1 MFMNCLLFL
10 RVYALL
16 RYKLNCF
23 FFSIFQVNHFPTMDQ
38 STEKLLK
45 TSSDSPLEGISN
57 DIDSG
62 PSSLNFDNPYSLDAI
77 YQYPATHYKPPTI
90 TQPSPGA
97 PTNNAVPTFAIGS
110 ATSGSTL
117 QLPPYRTRHLSCIIE
132 NWSESESYNSLPPEV
147 TSSKKNDD
155 LFSQIGKPKTVP
167 WEAEDLAEYITTL
180 DESCILDIESI
191 EEISNIDG
199 NDKAPNWKS
208 MIYGPKYK
216 SFDDINKMNGT
227 TAKSGGPVE
236 KYPKIMTTSCY
247 GTLNNPFIDN
257 EDSPAAIA
265 AAEKESYLNGS
276 SENLLNDNSGTDHY
290 IVQQLISNEAKCRSP
305 ISTSMSNSLYDG
317 SSSMN
322 NSFYQSNAMQSSIEC
337 SGNKINSLESSMVL
351 TQSDDGKVVGEECG
365 SSMTDVV
372 NSGEYNFNDFL

>member
-1 MFMNCLLFL
+1 
-10 RVYALL
+10 
-16 RYKLNCF
+16 
-23 FFSIFQVNHFPTMDQ
+23 MDQ
-38 STEKLLK
+38 STEQLIK
-45 TSSDSPLEGISN
+45 TSSEGLLEGISN

-62 PSSLNFDNPYSLDAI
+62 PSSLNFDNPYSLDSI
-77 YQYPATHYKPPTI
+77 YQYPDSSHIPTTSI
-90 TQPSPGA
+90 QPAHEVPA
-97 PTNNAVPTFAIGS
+97 NNSVPTFAIGS
-110 ATSGSTL
+110 ATSSSTLL

-147 TSSKKNDD
+147 TSSKKTDD
-155 LFSQIGKPKTVP
+155 PFAQIGKPKTVP

-191 EEISNIDG
+191 EEISQIG
-199 NDKAPNWKS
+199 CNDKAQNWQS

-216 SFDDINKMNGT
+216 SFDDITKANGT
-227 TAKSGGPVE
+227 TAKTGGPVE

-247 GTLNNPFIDN
+247 GTLNNPFIDREETATATTAVDN
-257 EDSPAAIA
+257 
-265 AAEKESYLNGS
+265 ESYLNAS
-276 SENLLNDNSGTDHY
+276 SENLLNDNLRTDHY

-322 NSFYQSNAMQSSIEC
+322 NSFYQSNAMQSSIEF

-351 TQSDDGKVVGEECG
+351 TQSDDGKIVGDENG

-372 NSGEYNFNDFL
+372 NCGKYNLKFFRCCCYYCILSV